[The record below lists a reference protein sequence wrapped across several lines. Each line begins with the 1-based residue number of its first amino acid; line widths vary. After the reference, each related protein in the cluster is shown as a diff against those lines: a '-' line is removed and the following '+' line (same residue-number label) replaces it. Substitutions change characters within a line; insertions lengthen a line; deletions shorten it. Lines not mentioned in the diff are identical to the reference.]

1 MSAQR
6 LPHSVTLRL
15 AEGLLTLDR
24 VIRLHFIFF
33 TAVWPL
39 MGAASVRRDA
49 SVFQLAL
56 LVAVAICFHSFTYLV
71 NDVIDLP
78 IDRGDPRRQHD
89 PLVRGTLRPSHAL
102 LIAAVQPLIAAAI
115 TFWLGGGWEAQL
127 TLAIGFA
134 SITAYNLWGKHC
146 FFPPLTDAIQG
157 IAWGSL
163 AIYAA
168 QALEAEPNALTWLVA
183 AYVAMFT
190 LLFNG
195 IHGPL
200 RDLAADFNGGGR
212 TTAILLGARPATQF
226 RQAVVPFAVAMY
238 AWTTLVATIAISVII
253 MLRND
258 FNYASASWTGV
269 TIAVTLINVC
279 IVRLQPKVARPYGA
293 GWEVV
298 YRLQLFLLMMALP
311 LTFVGYASRQTLIT
325 FAALTA
331 LSLPFFGWTPAV
343 VRWSCAVMRAPLA
356 LLFRP
361 KRIAGRVT

>member
-1 MSAQR
+1 MA
-6 LPHSVTLRL
+6 LNALRQTRE
-15 AEGLLTLDR
+15 AFVTLDR
-24 VIRLHFIFF
+24 VIRLHFVFF

-39 MGAASVRRDA
+39 MGAASARRDA
-49 SVFQLAL
+49 SAYQLAA

-78 IDRGDPRRQHD
+78 IDRGDPRRQQD
-89 PLVRGTLRPSHAL
+89 PIARGTLRPSVAL
-102 LIAAVQPLIAAAI
+102 LIAAVLPLVAAGI
-115 TFWLGGGWEAQL
+115 TFSLGGGWQPQL

-146 FFPPLTDAIQG
+146 VFPPLTDVIQG
-157 IAWGSL
+157 VAWGSL

-168 QALEAEPNALTWLVA
+168 QALGAEPNVLTWLVA
-183 AYVAMFT
+183 AYVGMFT

-212 TTAILLGARPATQF
+212 TTAILLGARPATPF
-226 RQAVVPFAVAMY
+226 GPAVVPLPVTVY
-238 AWTTLVATIAISVII
+238 AWLTLVGTIAISVAI

-258 FNYASASWTGV
+258 FNYAPESWTGV

-279 IVRLQPKVARPYGA
+279 IIRLQPKVARPYGA
-293 GWEVV
+293 GWDVA

-311 LTFVGYASRQTLIT
+311 LTFAAYASRQTWIT

-331 LSLPFFGWTPAV
+331 LSLPFFGWTAAI
-343 VRWSCAVMRAPLA
+343 VRWSLAVIRTPIAP
-356 LLFRP
+356 LFRP
-361 KRIAGRVT
+361 KRAAGRIT